1 LSRNIPRIFGNRI
14 ERSTFAR
21 GCMRLAPRAL
31 PHASPPQDGFAVANL
46 GHRPRNLIA
55 PDSSAESASQSAGS
69 FSSPKVIARRQLS
82 MNRASSAHAFWCAR
96 DPGAPPQANADCCAF
111 GAKHMRSRH
120 ELQRVQLAPCL
131 LSSYESYKSGSRPR
145 RGTTSRARPGSRGR
159 RRSRR

>member
-1 LSRNIPRIFGNRI
+1 MSRNIPRIFGNRI

-31 PHASPPQDGFAVANL
+31 PHANL